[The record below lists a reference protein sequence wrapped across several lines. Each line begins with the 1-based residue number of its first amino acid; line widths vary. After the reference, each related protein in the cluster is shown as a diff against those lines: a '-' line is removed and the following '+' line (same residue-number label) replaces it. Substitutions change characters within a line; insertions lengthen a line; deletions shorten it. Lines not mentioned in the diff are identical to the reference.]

1 MTKKHHRP
9 MTPDTQEPYL
19 MHIAD
24 LLSDDPIL
32 TSVLG
37 PRFKVVA
44 YCDRKAKRVTYS
56 FRCVDD
62 TLPDEWDTRPLP
74 ND

>member
-1 MTKKHHRP
+1 MSKKHTI
-9 MTPDTQEPYL
+9 TPQPESLQPYL

-32 TSVLG
+32 VHVIGT
-37 PRFKVVA
+37 RFKVVA
-44 YCDRKAKRVTYS
+44 YADRKAKRVTYS

-62 TLPDEWDTRPLP
+62 TEPDEWDLKPA
-74 ND
+74 